1 MKLSVDEDLVIPDKD
16 KTLAE
21 GALAPW
27 SNSKYYTAML
37 EQACK
42 ALKIPIDKPYKKLT
56 KRQKDLIL
64 NGSKGKKIK
73 FHLEGDFGVND
84 TVQEFEGILNNISR
98 RYHHPMSKLWQ
109 NQPWNRTPC
118 PPI

>member
-1 MKLSVDEDLVIPDKD
+1 MPVLYVVLLLAKWNHVYFRLMLPFGACPDCDGLGMKLSVDEDLVIPDKD

-56 KRQKDLIL
+56 KRQKDL
-64 NGSKGKKIK
+64 
-73 FHLEGDFGVND
+73 F
-84 TVQEFEGILNNISR
+84 
-98 RYHHPMSKLWQ
+98 
-109 NQPWNRTPC
+109 
-118 PPI
+118 